1 MSSFKFIKSKK
12 QKTLI
17 SSKDNKESIDFSKK
31 DANNLAEF
39 HETLY
44 SDQQEGIQ
52 SSSDR
57 LFLRDIPGI
66 EKNIDTLHKPHSSSV
81 EGDLEKKVDKIL
93 STKPIVE
100 MKRKQSNVIYV
111 VSKPQ
116 PGQVKG
122 DWAVRSHGKIFSHHR
137 TKHAAIQKARDIAK
151 KRDATVMVQNTDGTF
166 SEGFKPRK

>member
-17 SSKDNKESIDFSKK
+17 SSKNNKESIDFSKK
-31 DANNLAEF
+31 NTKNLAEY

-44 SDQQEGIQ
+44 SDQQEGVQ

-57 LFLRDIPGI
+57 LFLRDVPSI
-66 EKNIDTLHKPHSSSV
+66 EKNVDTIDKPHSSSI
-81 EGDLEKKVDKIL
+81 EGDIEKKVDKIL
-93 STKPIVE
+93 SSKPVV
-100 MKRKQSNVIYV
+100 KKTRKPSNVIYV

-137 TKHAAIQKARDIAK
+137 TKQAAIKNARDIAK